1 MSNNKLTG
9 KNLNGR
15 YRVISAL
22 GTGGFGT
29 TYLAEDQHSPER
41 LRCVIK
47 QLQLSSDNVQLVE
60 VTRRLF
66 NAEAETFRK
75 ISHHAQIPEL
85 IASFEEDGQFFL
97 VQEFIPGPSLL
108 AEILS
113 DKVLPEPRVNKLLKE
128 VLTVLEFIHAKGV
141 VHRNLKPDNIIHHQ
155 QLDTWVL
162 INFGSEKALKEIS
175 SQLMGQ
181 KRESVAFT
189 PPAHKASEAAIGSP
203 STSSDIYAL
212 GMICV
217 QALTGT
223 PPSEIERDPKTGA
236 ISWPAEITA
245 QVSPKLRNIIAKMVF
260 HDSSQRYSSATE
272 VLEALNTSPAFPLPK
287 LSTRSPQSPRT
298 AVTSPHIPLKK
309 SPEPQPPLPKTPEPQ
324 PPLQKTPRPE
334 TGVPR
339 MPTQKTPAPIASS
352 FNPELADD
360 YFSPFPQGPIMPGG
374 PGDRVTG
381 VRPEPSEMK
390 SVFAQPLVSDSS
402 ESSLPF
408 WVGGIGT
415 LATLIAAGFV
425 FWTMVK
431 SDTDNPIVASNPPAK
446 EVPQLNA
453 EQRALL
459 QESETSAKSLS
470 GSKASKPKP
479 PSPLKSETSTP
490 APKENVPVPL
500 PPALKVP
507 TAPVLTPRP
516 QPTNSA
522 SNSALAKPE
531 LKSAPPKE
539 EPTKTNPSPPL
550 AKTEGATNSNSEAKT
565 SQAVEPTPERTPA
578 KPENKTPAP
587 LGNKQET
594 KQSEVKEGNREN
606 TPFPDQVPVAK
617 NSPEPSQK
625 QTPSPLPSVNSNSET
640 ASPKPSAQPAPNEG
654 VDRREVATVSPSGG
668 RVDVSLINAT
678 GTVVSYQVLGNTDE
692 RSLYADMRSNLRGL
706 PAPANVSFYRPDR
719 GPIVVKTRNIGPNKI
734 EVTLRRGNGP
744 DDDHSFLTV
753 QESGKVILN

>member
-1 MSNNKLTG
+1 MVKGASQRAMSNNKLTG

-29 TYLAEDQHSPER
+29 TYLAEDQHRPDR

-113 DKVLPEPRVNKLLKE
+113 DKILPEPRVNKLLKE
-128 VLTVLEFIHAKGV
+128 VLAVLEFIHAKGV

-155 QLDTWVL
+155 ELDTWVL

-181 KRESVAFT
+181 KKDSAAFT
-189 PPAHKASEAAIGSP
+189 PPAPKSSEAAIGSP

-212 GMICV
+212 GMICL
-217 QALTGT
+217 QALTGM

-236 ISWPAEITA
+236 ISWPAEITS

-260 HDSSQRYSSATE
+260 HDSRQRYTSATE
-272 VLEALNTSPAFPLPK
+272 VLEALDTSPAFPLPK
-287 LSTRSPQSPRT
+287 NSTRSPQSPRT
-298 AVTSPHIPLKK
+298 AVTP
-309 SPEPQPPLPKTPEPQ
+309 PPLPLQKSPPQ
-324 PPLQKTPRPE
+324 PPLQKTPGPE
-334 TGVPR
+334 TVAPR
-339 MPTQKTPAPIASS
+339 TPTQRTTAPIASS
-352 FNPELADD
+352 FNPELTDE
-360 YFSPFPQGPIMPGG
+360 YFAPFPGRPGGPMPGG
-374 PGDRVTG
+374 PRDRVPA

-402 ESSLPF
+402 DSSLPF

-431 SDTDNPIVASNPPAK
+431 SDTDNTIVASNPPAK
-446 EVPQLNA
+446 EIPQLNA

-459 QESETSAKSLS
+459 QESEASANSQA
-470 GSKASKPKP
+470 GSKAPTPKP
-479 PSPLKSETSTP
+479 QSPLKSETSAP
-490 APKENVPVPL
+490 AIKENVPVPP
-500 PPALKVP
+500 PPALKIP
-507 TAPVLTPRP
+507 TTPVLTPRP
-516 QPTNSA
+516 QPANSA
-522 SNSALAKPE
+522 TGALAKPE
-531 LKSAPPKE
+531 LKSAPPKQ
-539 EPTKTNPSPPL
+539 EPTKTNPSPPQV
-550 AKTEGATNSNSEAKT
+550 KTEGSENTKSEAKT
-565 SQAVEPTPERTPA
+565 VQGVDAPAPA
-578 KPENKTPAP
+578 KTENKTPIP

-594 KQSEVKEGNREN
+594 KQTEGNRES
-606 TPFPDQVPVAK
+606 TPFPSQVPIAK

-625 QTPSPLPSVNSNSET
+625 ETPSPLPSVNSSSET
-640 ASPKPSAQPAPNEG
+640 ASPKSSPQPTPNEG
-654 VDRREVATVSPSGG
+654 VDRKAVATVSPSSG
-668 RVDVSLINAT
+668 RVDVSLVNAT
-678 GTVVSYQVLGNTDE
+678 GTIVSYQVLGNTDE

-719 GPIVVKTRNIGPNKI
+719 GPIVVKTKTIGPNKI
-734 EVTLRRGNGP
+734 EVTLSRGNGP

>member
-1 MSNNKLTG
+1 MVKGVSQRAMSNNKLTG
-9 KNLNGR
+9 KSLNGR
-15 YRVISAL
+15 YRIISAL

-29 TYLAEDQHSPER
+29 TYLAEDQHRPDR

-75 ISHHAQIPEL
+75 ISDHEQIPEL
-85 IASFEEDGQFFL
+85 IASFEESGQFFL

-108 AEILS
+108 AEVLS
-113 DKVLPEPRVNKLLKE
+113 DKVLPEPRVTKLLRE
-128 VLTVLEFIHAKGV
+128 VLTVLEFIHGKGV

-155 QLDTWVL
+155 DIDKWVL

-181 KRESVAFT
+181 KKDSASFAPT
-189 PPAHKASEAAIGSP
+189 DPKASEVAVGSP

-212 GMICV
+212 GMICA
-217 QALTGT
+217 QALTGM

-236 ISWPAEITA
+236 ISWPAEIISH
-245 QVSPKLRNIIAKMVF
+245 VSPKLRNVIAKMVF

-272 VLEALNTSPAFPLPK
+272 VLQALDTSSAFPLPK
-287 LSTRSPQSPRT
+287 NSTRPPQSPRT
-298 AVTSPHIPLKK
+298 AVTP
-309 SPEPQPPLPKTPEPQ
+309 PPLPPPKSPAPQ

-334 TGVPR
+334 TIAPR
-339 MPTQKTPAPIASS
+339 IPTQKTTAPMASS
-352 FNPELADD
+352 FNPGLPDE
-360 YFSPFPQGPIMPGG
+360 YFAPFPKGPSGPMAGG
-374 PGDRVTG
+374 PRDRAPE
-381 VRPEPSEMK
+381 VRAEPSGMN
-390 SVFAQPLVSDSS
+390 SVFAQPLVAESSD
-402 ESSLPF
+402 SSLPF

-431 SDTDNPIVASNPPAK
+431 SDTDSAIVANNPPAK
-446 EVPQLNA
+446 EVPSLNA

-459 QESETSAKSLS
+459 QESEANSQA
-470 GSKASKPKP
+470 GRQ
-479 PSPLKSETSTP
+479 PSNLKTQPPLKSETSAP
-490 APKENVPVPL
+490 ALKENVPVPPL
-500 PPALKVP
+500 PELKIP
-507 TAPVLTPRP
+507 TDPVLAPRP
-516 QPTNSA
+516 QPANSS
-522 SNSALAKPE
+522 SNGALAKPE
-531 LKSAPPKE
+531 PKSATPKS
-539 EPTKTNPSPPL
+539 EPTKTNSATPPVKNEGL
-550 AKTEGATNSNSEAKT
+550 ANTKPEANT
-565 SQAVEPTPERTPA
+565 VQRSDSASAPTPA
-578 KPENKTPAP
+578 KPENKTPES

-594 KQSEVKEGNREN
+594 KQTGGNKES

-617 NSPEPSQK
+617 NSPEPSK
-625 QTPSPLPSVNSNSET
+625 KETPSPLPSVNSEA
-640 ASPKPSAQPAPNEG
+640 ASPKTSPQPTPNEG
-654 VDRREVATVSPSGG
+654 VDRKAVAAVSPTSG
-668 RVDVSLINAT
+668 RVDVSLVNAT

-719 GPIVVKTRNIGPNKI
+719 GPIVVNTKTIGPNKI

>member
-1 MSNNKLTG
+1 MVKGVSQRAMSNNKLTG
-9 KNLNGR
+9 KSLNGR
-15 YRVISAL
+15 YRIISAL

-29 TYLAEDQHSPER
+29 TYLAEDQHRPDR

-75 ISHHAQIPEL
+75 ISDHEQIPEL
-85 IASFEEDGQFFL
+85 IASFEEAGQFFL

-113 DKVLPEPRVNKLLKE
+113 DKVLPEPRVTKLLRE
-128 VLTVLEFIHAKGV
+128 VLTVLEFIHGKGV

-155 QLDTWVL
+155 DIDRWVL

-181 KRESVAFT
+181 KKDSASFAPTDPR
-189 PPAHKASEAAIGSP
+189 ASEAAASSP

-212 GMICV
+212 GMICA
-217 QALTGT
+217 QALTGM

-236 ISWPAEITA
+236 VSWPAEITSH
-245 QVSPKLRNIIAKMVF
+245 VSPKLRNVIAKMVF

-272 VLEALNTSPAFPLPK
+272 VLQALDTSSAFPLPK
-287 LSTRSPQSPRT
+287 NATRPQQSPRT
-298 AVTSPHIPLKK
+298 AVTPPSLPSQK
-309 SPEPQPPLPKTPEPQ
+309 SPASQ
-324 PPLQKTPRPE
+324 PPLQKAPRPE
-334 TGVPR
+334 TIAPR
-339 MPTQKTPAPIASS
+339 IPTQKTTAPMASS
-352 FNPELADD
+352 FNPGLPDE
-360 YFSPFPQGPIMPGG
+360 YFAPFPKGPSGPMAGG
-374 PGDRVTG
+374 PRDRAPEA
-381 VRPEPSEMK
+381 RAEPSGMN
-390 SVFAQPLVSDSS
+390 SVFAQPLVAESSD
-402 ESSLPF
+402 SSLPF

-431 SDTDNPIVASNPPAK
+431 SDTSAIVANNPPAK
-446 EVPQLNA
+446 EIPSLNA

-459 QESETSAKSLS
+459 QESEANSQVERQPSN
-470 GSKASKPKP
+470 PKTQP
-479 PSPLKSETSTP
+479 PLKSETSAP
-490 APKENVPVPL
+490 ALKENVPVP
-500 PPALKVP
+500 PPPELKIP
-507 TAPVLTPRP
+507 TAPVLAPRP
-516 QPTNSA
+516 QPANSA
-522 SNSALAKPE
+522 SNGALAKPE
-531 LKSAPPKE
+531 PKNATPKQE
-539 EPTKTNPSPPL
+539 LIKTNPSTAPKNEGP
-550 AKTEGATNSNSEAKT
+550 ADIKPETVQRPDPATPKTE
-565 SQAVEPTPERTPA
+565 
-578 KPENKTPAP
+578 KTPAP
-587 LGNKQET
+587 LGNKEET
-594 KQSEVKEGNREN
+594 KQAAGNKES
-606 TPFPDQVPVAK
+606 TSFPDQVPVAK
-617 NSPEPSQK
+617 NSPEPSK
-625 QTPSPLPSVNSNSET
+625 KETPSPLPSVNSEA
-640 ASPKPSAQPAPNEG
+640 ASPKTSPQPTPNEG
-654 VDRREVATVSPSGG
+654 VDRKAVAAVSPSGG
-668 RVDVSLINAT
+668 RVDVSLVNAT

-719 GPIVVKTRNIGPNKI
+719 GPIVVNTRTIGPNKI